1 MKEFTLLDKEGLDLL
16 REYITM
22 GYGEYSLNYW
32 KDEDTNDEYVIYTF
46 NMWSSA
52 NKTTI
57 SRIEKIKGK

>member
-16 REYITM
+16 REYIIM
-22 GYGEYSLNYW
+22 GYGKYSLNYW

-52 NKTTI
+52 TTTI
-57 SRIEKIKGK
+57 SHIEKIKGK